1 MRRNKSL
8 SRNNLKVNR
17 QNLINKISDAMNMKY
32 SNFFT
37 CANYDTKTLKEDI
50 EKLLST
56 QYCTKDPREVF
67 KPIESSILEIVKKKN
82 PNLQVKVKKARKL
95 PEIKYSHDKYEEAD
109 NIEMEKEKEKEKGNR
124 SRPSLPNKIRP
135 KQKYV
140 SAKKI
145 NEKAKVNIKQNIKS
159 AVIKNDLTNIDNN
172 NSNTNTNTNNNNNNT
187 QEVKKDET
195 NNTMYRLKEEYGYKN
210 PSVEKIKD
218 RIKNDSFI
226 QVLTEEQKI
235 YEKEQEEKKQKKIM
249 EQNNYYSFLKSQIE
263 ERNKRKEQERQNEL
277 KELEEIQQYMNSQ
290 KEKENQKKM
299 EEQLKREKLK
309 QNYDQ
314 LVQERDDM
322 KKKKKLED
330 EIQDKLLA
338 EQIKEE
344 IINEKKNII
353 EKKNKM
359 KEQILK
365 TQEINEKLAQEKL
378 NNKNKEEDMFEEGL
392 IKPESLSTNALK
404 ERINKRAKE
413 QEIAGN
419 YLLKIYNSLEK
430 KNQDAYITEREKQ
443 DQKKKMEYE
452 MADKNRRLKIDDY
465 KKYLQDTLANKILEK
480 EKKKI
485 EDAKIRQNMEEEYA
499 MYLKEEKEKKLKKF
513 EKYENYRKALAEQI
527 KDNKMREI
535 EKMKIKY

>member
-344 IINEKKNII
+344 IINEK
-353 EKKNKM
+353 
-359 KEQILK
+359 
-365 TQEINEKLAQEKL
+365 
-378 NNKNKEEDMFEEGL
+378 
-392 IKPESLSTNALK
+392 
-404 ERINKRAKE
+404 RI
-413 QEIAGN
+413 
-419 YLLKIYNSLEK
+419 S
-430 KNQDAYITEREKQ
+430 
-443 DQKKKMEYE
+443 
-452 MADKNRRLKIDDY
+452 
-465 KKYLQDTLANKILEK
+465 
-480 EKKKI
+480 
-485 EDAKIRQNMEEEYA
+485 
-499 MYLKEEKEKKLKKF
+499 
-513 EKYENYRKALAEQI
+513 
-527 KDNKMREI
+527 
-535 EKMKIKY
+535 

>member
-1 MRRNKSL
+1 
-8 SRNNLKVNR
+8 
-17 QNLINKISDAMNMKY
+17 
-32 SNFFT
+32 
-37 CANYDTKTLKEDI
+37 
-50 EKLLST
+50 
-56 QYCTKDPREVF
+56 
-67 KPIESSILEIVKKKN
+67 
-82 PNLQVKVKKARKL
+82 
-95 PEIKYSHDKYEEAD
+95 
-109 NIEMEKEKEKEKGNR
+109 
-124 SRPSLPNKIRP
+124 
-135 KQKYV
+135 
-140 SAKKI
+140 
-145 NEKAKVNIKQNIKS
+145 
-159 AVIKNDLTNIDNN
+159 
-172 NSNTNTNTNNNNNNT
+172 
-187 QEVKKDET
+187 
-195 NNTMYRLKEEYGYKN
+195 
-210 PSVEKIKD
+210 
-218 RIKNDSFI
+218 
-226 QVLTEEQKI
+226 
-235 YEKEQEEKKQKKIM
+235 
-249 EQNNYYSFLKSQIE
+249 
-263 ERNKRKEQERQNEL
+263 
-277 KELEEIQQYMNSQ
+277 
-290 KEKENQKKM
+290 
-299 EEQLKREKLK
+299 
-309 QNYDQ
+309 
-314 LVQERDDM
+314 
-322 KKKKKLED
+322 
-330 EIQDKLLA
+330 
-338 EQIKEE
+338 
-344 IINEKKNII
+344 
-353 EKKNKM
+353 M